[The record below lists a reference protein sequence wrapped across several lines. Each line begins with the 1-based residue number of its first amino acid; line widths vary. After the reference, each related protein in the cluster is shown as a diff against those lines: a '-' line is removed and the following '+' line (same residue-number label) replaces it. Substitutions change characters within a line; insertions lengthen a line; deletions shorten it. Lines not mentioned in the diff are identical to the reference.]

1 MYHNNSMLINRE
13 DDSKFLI
20 EMSEK
25 ERNAIVNSNKYIIVD
40 LGEDELQTRTGFE
53 MEEYENLSRI
63 VSQSLNPIDL
73 DEDRLVMLH
82 QALNEVGNGIDI
94 PLFEL
99 QIGVPRTEIIEML
112 NTINEK
118 LDLL

>member
-1 MYHNNSMLINRE
+1 MLIGKK
-13 DDSKFLI
+13 DCSKFLV

-25 ERNAIVNSNKYIIVD
+25 ERYAIVNSIKYIIAD
-40 LGEDELQTRTGFE
+40 FGEDELQTRTGFDK
-53 MEEYENLSRI
+53 EEYENLSRT
-63 VSQSLNPIDL
+63 VSQSLNPSDL
-73 DEDRLVMLH
+73 DEDGLVMLH

-99 QIGVPRTEIIEML
+99 QIGVFRTEIIEML